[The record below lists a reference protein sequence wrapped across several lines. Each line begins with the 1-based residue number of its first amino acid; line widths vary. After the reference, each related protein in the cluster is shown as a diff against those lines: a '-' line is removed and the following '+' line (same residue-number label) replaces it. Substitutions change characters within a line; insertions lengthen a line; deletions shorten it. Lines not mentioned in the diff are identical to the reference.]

1 MTDPRPAEG
10 PDREALRAD
19 FTAGRPAADL
29 LAEVLLIHRPDW
41 EAVCRGCSGGERWP
55 CDTYTLAEAAAAL
68 LPTPPAP
75 PLHVTQAD
83 IGHSTRMAIAHTTP
97 PAPGD
102 REGLRAEVEAE
113 AALLVEIAEGLPDEP
128 ANRLFGMS
136 LRLAALAARDTDRWC
151 NRDRTCDLHCDPATE
166 VRPDPECPVHARDTD
181 QGARDALAAV
191 EGLALTWQHLEDEAR
206 DEGTAGTLTYIGAA
220 RALRAALARA
230 TPEAGEGT

>member
-1 MTDPRPAEG
+1 MTDDRPPEG
-10 PDREALRAD
+10 PDREAIPCCRHCE
-19 FTAGRPAADL
+19 GHPP
-29 LAEVLLIHRPDW
+29 HRHSVW
-41 EAVCRGCSGGERWP
+41 CVTCN
-55 CDTYTLAEAAAAL
+55 L

-75 PLHVTQAD
+75 GDHDPDECARHRVCY
-83 IGHSTRMAIAHTTP
+83 S

-181 QGARDALAAV
+181 QGARDATGRRRRSRA
-191 EGLALTWQHLEDEAR
+191 HL
-206 DEGTAGTLTYIGAA
+206 
-220 RALRAALARA
+220 A
-230 TPEAGEGT
+230 TP